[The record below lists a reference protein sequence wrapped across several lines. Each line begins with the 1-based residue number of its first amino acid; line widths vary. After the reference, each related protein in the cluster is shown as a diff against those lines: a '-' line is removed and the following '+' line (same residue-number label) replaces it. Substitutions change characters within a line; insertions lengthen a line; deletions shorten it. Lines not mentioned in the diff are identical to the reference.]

1 MESYRG
7 HSYGFKQLENT
18 LEWCMAIGIKVVSVY
33 AFSIENFKRTQKEI
47 DVLMDLAEEKF
58 EEFLKQ
64 DAFINRNGIC
74 VRVIGD
80 LSLLRPTTRKAAEK
94 LMWHTR
100 NGSNA
105 ILNIACPYTSREEM
119 NTAINVVKLAVDSG
133 KLEKG
138 DVTEHLL
145 DDCMYT
151 QDSYPLDIMVRTSGE
166 VRLSDYMLWQK
177 DRDAYESLKPKN
189 NRIESYL
196 QELYA
201 SRLESCR
208 Q

>member
-1 MESYRG
+1 MESYKG

-58 EEFLKQ
+58 GEFLKQ

-100 NGSNA
+100 NGTNA

-119 NTAINVVKLAVDSG
+119 DTAIKGVQNAIADG
-133 KLEKG
+133 KLEKS
-138 DVTEHLL
+138 DVTEYLL

-151 QDSYPLDIMVRTSGE
+151 QDSYPLDVMVRTSGE
-166 VRLSDYMLWQK
+166 VRLSDYMLWQVGF
-177 DRDAYESLKPKN
+177 D
-189 NRIESYL
+189 
-196 QELYA
+196 
-201 SRLESCR
+201 
-208 Q
+208 